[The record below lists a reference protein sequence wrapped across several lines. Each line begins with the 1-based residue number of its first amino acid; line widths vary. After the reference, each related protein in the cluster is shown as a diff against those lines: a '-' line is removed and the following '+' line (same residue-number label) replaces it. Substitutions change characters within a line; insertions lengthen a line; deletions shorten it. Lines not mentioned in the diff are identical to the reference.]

1 MSNEIAA
8 ACLLTRHT
16 EILKFMEKIS
26 IYNNNANDITF
37 HIFHV
42 AFTRED
48 ADIMGR
54 WNEHAKGEGRRERV
68 GYE

>member
-8 ACLLTRHT
+8 ACLLARHT

-42 AFTRED
+42 TFTRD
-48 ADIMGR
+48 NADIMARDGMSMQKVK
-54 WNEHAKGEGRRERV
+54 EERV
-68 GYE
+68 G